1 MRKHHVAAVRLAAI
15 LVLATQGEAMAQQP
29 ADIPDAQAVIRRVLQ
44 RNPSLET
51 FQSRMHVRVHMLNF
65 PWISLHLEGTSYFK
79 RPNAY
84 EVVFDRVPG
93 YASSL
98 KHVFADIADPVEWQR
113 DWKITCLGL
122 RTVDGA
128 PLLLLQM
135 TKPDSGARVREQDAF
150 IDPAS
155 FAVARMEWHYTDGGS
170 ITMTQTYKTEGS
182 YVLISSQHADI
193 QIPHVRAVADAS
205 YDTYQTN
212 VAVSDSVFQSH

>member
-1 MRKHHVAAVRLAAI
+1 MKRHRMAAVRLAAI
-15 LVLATQGEAMAQQP
+15 LVLASQGETLAQQP
-29 ADIPDAQAVIRRVLQ
+29 AETPDAQTVIRRVLQ

-65 PWISLHLEGTSYFK
+65 PWISVHLDGTSYFK

-113 DWKITCLGL
+113 DWKVTCLGL
-122 RTVDGA
+122 RTVNGT
-128 PLLLLQM
+128 PLLMLQM
-135 TKPDSGARVREQDAF
+135 SKADGSARVREQDAF
-150 IDPAS
+150 IDPVS
-155 FAVARMEWHYTDGGS
+155 YAVARMEWHYTNGGS
-170 ITMTQTYKTEGS
+170 IAMTQTYKTEGT
-182 YVLISSQHADI
+182 YVLIASQHADI
-193 QIPHVRAVADAS
+193 QIPHVRAVADAT

-212 VAVSDSVFQSH
+212 VAVNDSVFAQH